1 VTPEADP
8 EIQIHVEFMP
18 GLAPPPAFASVAVVN
33 RFPEYVLVDF
43 GSIDPLQMEPV
54 KGGQR
59 ATLQHVGRV
68 VLPTQAAQRLME
80 ELKRVLQQ

>member
-1 VTPEADP
+1 
-8 EIQIHVEFMP
+8 
-18 GLAPPPAFASVAVVN
+18 
-33 RFPEYVLVDF
+33 
-43 GSIDPLQMEPV
+43 MEPV